1 MNHSERI
8 ALVSE
13 MNLTD
18 AEKKKRAGLANRKPY
33 VAEKL
38 SKISENENNG
48 IISPII
54 RIEKSY
60 LCNFQCTHCSAEYYM
75 DRHLE
80 KKMRFQLLILI

>member
-13 MNLTD
+13 MNLSD

-38 SKISENENNG
+38 SKITENENNG

-54 RIEKSY
+54 RIEKVIYVIS
-60 LCNFQCTHCSAEYYM
+60 NVHTAQQNTIWI
-75 DRHLE
+75 D
-80 KKMRFQLLILI
+80 I